1 MMRVVLCLF
10 GGLIILVVGWIFI
23 VQPLIDKTPTAEEQK
38 AKDIQAV
45 KASKARARVNQQ
57 QTARQAPKVNPS
69 DGPFGIGA
77 NPDAY
82 YERGE
87 VIVTNPPKNFN
98 AAAAVLGFTV
108 LESQTLPGL
117 GIGVV
122 RLKVPAG
129 NSVPR
134 ARRLLAAQFPS
145 ISVDANHLY
154 EAQQGSSLKVHARAA
169 IGWGTATPSCG
180 RGIRLGQIDAAVQL
194 SHEALKGQRI
204 QYRSYHRKGRSE
216 GPADHG
222 TAVAGILVGKP
233 SWGGLLP
240 GADLFAVNMFEK
252 RSDGRVVGNALAL
265 VKGIAW
271 LTENKVHVI
280 NISVAGA
287 NNKVVRKIINKAMR
301 SGLAIVAAAGNW
313 GVKGKPAYPAAY
325 KEVLAVTAFNSR
337 RLVYSRANRGDYIDF
352 AAPGIRIWT
361 PVPGGGRY
369 QTGTSFA
376 SPFISV
382 LIALHTA
389 RGIGKNAE
397 DLRQKLR
404 GQVGDLGLKGKD
416 NEFGF
421 GFVNIRPK
429 CV

>member
-204 QYRSYHRKGRSE
+204 QYRSYHRKGRS
-216 GPADHG
+216 GRSRRSRYRRGRYFGRQAQLG
-222 TAVAGILVGKP
+222 RTFA
-233 SWGGLLP
+233 WGGFVC
-240 GADLFAVNMFEK
+240 GQY
-252 RSDGRVVGNALAL
+252 
-265 VKGIAW
+265 
-271 LTENKVHVI
+271 
-280 NISVAGA
+280 
-287 NNKVVRKIINKAMR
+287 VRKAKRRTGCGECAR
-301 SGLAIVAAAGNW
+301 AGERYRLADR
-313 GVKGKPAYPAAY
+313 
-325 KEVLAVTAFNSR
+325 E
-337 RLVYSRANRGDYIDF
+337 
-352 AAPGIRIWT
+352 
-361 PVPGGGRY
+361 
-369 QTGTSFA
+369 
-376 SPFISV
+376 
-382 LIALHTA
+382 
-389 RGIGKNAE
+389 
-397 DLRQKLR
+397 
-404 GQVGDLGLKGKD
+404 
-416 NEFGF
+416 
-421 GFVNIRPK
+421 
-429 CV
+429 